1 MASTTSSSTTA
12 NRANVAASFRSGLQ
26 SSTALTDSGI
36 DWLVTALDPFSS
48 SGTQLAGYPDNMG
61 SRSVVMEKVASITLS
76 GADLANGTVSV
87 YMAPYIGA
95 SDSANPVA
103 PMNSAT
109 LFAATRAFPVNS
121 NTVTYDSMG
130 APAISVDSVNTSYY
144 SGGLVVDT
152 DGPWPEFSVQNGNKT
167 SFTTDATRCLGHG
180 ITAPHRVIGMAF
192 EVLNETA
199 PLYKSGNVIVYEHP
213 LNFNDTCYSINLG
226 GNSSNPGDSVQNLA
240 VSYAQQINT
249 IMGPPINPSQ
259 MLSQLNSKQWHAEHG
274 CYCVSK
280 MESADADI
288 AGNVAFQRYGGGI
301 YYQNKD
307 GTGGDVPGCYG
318 GEPLVVTLQGIPNPG
333 QLAQLLVARQSSTY
347 LYNFNG
353 SGAFFTGLDPANTS
367 LTITARWILEVFPSP
382 YRNDDLI
389 PLATAS
395 ASFDPDVLD
404 VYGKISQYL
413 PPGLPARSSYI
424 AQVPSILK
432 KFKKVKNGRS

>member
-1 MASTTSSSTTA
+1 MASTTTSTSTT
-12 NRANVAASFRSGLQ
+12 NRANVAASFRGGLQ

-36 DWLVTALDPFSS
+36 DWLVSALDPFSS
-48 SGTQLAGYPDNMG
+48 SGTQLAGFPDNMG
-61 SRSVVMEKVASITLS
+61 ARSVVMEKVASITLS
-76 GADLANGTVSV
+76 GADLSNGTLSV
-87 YMAPYIGA
+87 YMAPYVGA
-95 SDSANPVA
+95 SDSANPIG
-103 PMNSAT
+103 PMNTAT
-109 LFAATRAFPVNS
+109 LYAANRAWPFDSNNVSVN
-121 NTVTYDSMG
+121 SMG
-130 APAISVDSVNTSYY
+130 APAISVDSDNTSYF

-152 DGPWPEFSVQNGNKT
+152 DGPFPDFAVQNGYKT
-167 SFTTDATRCLGHG
+167 SFTTDATKCLGHG
-180 ITAPHRVIGMAF
+180 ITAPHRVIGMGF

-213 LNFNDTCYSINLG
+213 LNLNDICYSMNLG
-226 GNSSNPGDSVQNLA
+226 GNSSNAGDAVNNLA
-240 VSYAQQINT
+240 VNYSQQINT
-249 IMGPPINPSQ
+249 VMGPPINPSQ
-259 MLSQLNSKQWHAEHG
+259 MLSQLNSKQWPAEHG

-280 MESADADI
+280 MESSDAEI
-288 AGNVAFQRYGGGI
+288 AGNIAFQRYGGGMV
-301 YYQNKD
+301 YQNTD
-307 GTGGDVPGCYG
+307 GSNTNVPGCYG

-353 SGAFFTGLDPANTS
+353 SGAFFTGLDTANTS
-367 LTITARWILEVFPSP
+367 LTITARWVIEVFPSP

-413 PPGLPARSSYI
+413 PPGLPSRSSYI